1 MVDSA
6 RSLIAMVNSIVPLL
20 NGSNDSTETLYFLGQ
35 KFTKI
40 HRYLITLYIAKHVK
54 SFGLL
59 GVKRDGCLYF
69 TLYRLAR
76 IAKTGFKNP
85 IHYDRTRVAIR
96 VYEKSKEL
104 GYVDIKKEQGETYI
118 TTTEEGDE
126 ACKVVLDELVE
137 FAKIHSP
144 ISMNDTSMEK
154 VGYISKGTPKILKP
168 SPLVRRILFNQLKT
182 THNLNKQFGE
192 VILALEESDSSPKM
206 K

>member
-1 MVDSA
+1 MNGDSTHP
-6 RSLIAMVNSIVPLL
+6 LIAKVNSIVPLL
-20 NGSNDSTETLYFLGQ
+20 NGSSDSTETIFFLGP

-40 HRYLITLYIAKHVK
+40 HRYLITLYMAKHVQ
-54 SFGLL
+54 SFSLL
-59 GVKRDGCLYF
+59 GVRKDGCLCF

-85 IHYDRTRVAIR
+85 IHYDRTKVAIR

-104 GYVDIKKEQGETYI
+104 GYVDIKKDQGETYI

-126 ACKVVLDELVE
+126 VCRMVLDELLE

-144 ISMNDTSMEK
+144 TPVLMNEVSSKDK
-154 VGYISKGTPKILKP
+154 LGYISKGIPKIIKT
-168 SPLVRRILFNQLKT
+168 SPLLRRIVYNQLKT

-192 VILALEESDSSPKM
+192 AILALDE
-206 K
+206 